1 MTRESPSRLRP
12 AHKPLFLLTALWATV
27 GVPLWLAVRTGL
39 LAPPPTMPLALWH
52 AHEMIFGFAGA
63 AMAGFLVAR
72 AERRALVLLAGSW
85 LLARLAPW
93 MEATPAPVL
102 LLPFP
107 ALLVYGVSPAFVA
120 DPKRPVNLVFGLVPV
135 ALLVLEGVVA
145 LGLLRDEPERVAG
158 AVRSGLALVAL
169 LLATMGGR
177 LLRAAT
183 AGVVQRAGRPFRAP
197 LGTGLELTVVALLT
211 LALFAL
217 FDEATRPAAG
227 AALLFAGAFVLL
239 RLWRWRAREAWTVAE
254 VRGLHLGYLWLGLG
268 LLLWGASE
276 LGAGPPPADAV
287 HLFTVGALGTLV
299 FTVIARTACQRGGLG
314 FAAARPVVRF
324 APLLALAAL
333 LRLLVPASG
342 PLATAALAAATLAW
356 SLAFG
361 LLLVRVARW
370 PAGREPPP

>member
-12 AHKPLFLLTALWATV
+12 AHKPLFLLTTLWAAV
-27 GVPLWLAVRTGL
+27 GVPLWLAVQSGL
-39 LAPPPTMPLALWH
+39 LAPPPAMPPTLWH

-72 AERRALVLLAGSW
+72 AEPRALVLLVGSW

-93 MEATPAPVL
+93 TAATPAPIL

-107 ALLVYGVSPAFVA
+107 ALLVYGVSPAFLA

-135 ALLVLEGVVA
+135 ALLVLEAVVV
-145 LGLLRDEPERVAG
+145 LGLLRDEPARVAG
-158 AVRSGLALVAL
+158 AVWSGLALVAL

-183 AGVVQRAGRPFRAP
+183 AGEVQRAGRRFRAD
-197 LGTGLELTVVALLT
+197 LGTGPELALVALLGF
-211 LALFAL
+211 ALFAL
-217 FDEATRPAAG
+217 FDDTTRPAAG
-227 AALLFAGAFVLL
+227 AALLFAGALTLV
-239 RLWRWRAREAWTVAE
+239 RLWRWRAREAWAVAE
-254 VRGLHLGYLWLGLG
+254 VRGLHLGYLGLGLG
-268 LLLWGASE
+268 LVLWGTSE

-287 HLFTVGALGTLV
+287 HLLTIGGLGTLV

-314 FAAARPVVRF
+314 FAAARPVARF

-333 LRLLVPASG
+333 LRLLVPVSGTPAS
-342 PLATAALAAATLAW
+342 ALPTAATLAW

-361 LLLVRVARW
+361 LLLVRLVRW
-370 PAGREPPP
+370 PGDRARM